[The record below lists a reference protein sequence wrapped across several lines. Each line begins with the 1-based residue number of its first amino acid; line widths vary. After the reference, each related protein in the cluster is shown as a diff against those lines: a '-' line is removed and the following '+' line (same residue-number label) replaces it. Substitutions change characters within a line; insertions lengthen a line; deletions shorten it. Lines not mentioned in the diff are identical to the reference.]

1 MICFEEF
8 EVDVRYPVVLP
19 CGHTYVCNI
28 CAARLD
34 KCMECRTPLVMT
46 IPRST
51 PSDNKF
57 GPAPGRWGGRQ
68 GPGHHHTMDTRNNP
82 KTLPE
87 PPIKTRLPLPKNVV
101 LLSLIEATELAA
113 EDVKNASEQLTSLTE
128 SPIVK
133 STNSIL
139 DPDDSE
145 EAKIKVGT
153 TLAISDC
160 GTYAVSARAGL
171 DIYPSRPSS
180 NYLPLNEES
189 EQDVDTLVRFFHM
202 DHKLDLD
209 KNREF
214 SGNLSG
220 GGSNKEQPPLRLSCG
235 DRVQI
240 VSTDEGWAKLARG
253 YGFVRADASQL
264 VKGAFL

>member
-1 MICFEEF
+1 
-8 EVDVRYPVVLP
+8 
-19 CGHTYVCNI
+19 
-28 CAARLD
+28 
-34 KCMECRTPLVMT
+34 MECRTPLVMT
-46 IPRST
+46 IPRNT
-51 PSDNKF
+51 PADNKP
-57 GPAPGRWGGRQ
+57 GPAPGRWGSSRQ
-68 GPGHHHTMDTRNNP
+68 GPGQYHTMDSRNNP
-82 KTLPE
+82 KT
-87 PPIKTRLPLPKNVV
+87 PPQPTIKTRLPLPKNVV

-113 EDVKNASEQLTSLTE
+113 EDVKNGASEQLTSLTE

-160 GTYAVSARAGL
+160 GTYAVSTRAGL

-180 NYLPLNEES
+180 NYSPVTEES

-209 KNREF
+209 NNREF
-214 SGNLSG
+214 SGNRSG
-220 GGSNKEQPPLRLSCG
+220 DGSTKDQPPLRLSCG

-240 VSTDEGWAKLARG
+240 VSTEEGWAKLARG

>member
-19 CGHTYVCNI
+19 CGHTYVCNL

-34 KCMECRTPLVMT
+34 KCMECRMPLVMT

-51 PSDNKF
+51 SVDNKP
-57 GPAPGRWGGRQ
+57 GPAPGRWGGRS
-68 GPGHHHTMDTRNNP
+68 GPMDSHNNP
-82 KTLPE
+82 KTPPQ

-113 EDVKNASEQLTSLTE
+113 EDVKNASEQRMSLND
-128 SPIVK
+128 SPIIK
-133 STNSIL
+133 STNSML
-139 DPDDSE
+139 DPDHSE

-180 NYLPLNEES
+180 NSPTVNEES

-209 KNREF
+209 NNGEF
-214 SGNLSG
+214 SGNRSG
-220 GGSNKEQPPLRLSCG
+220 GGSNNAQPPLRLSCG

-240 VSTDEGWAKLARG
+240 VSTEGGWAKLARG
-253 YGFVRADASQL
+253 YGFVRADGSQL
-264 VKGAFL
+264 VKGACS